1 MKVTIYR
8 VDSLT
13 GGDPC
18 YLPLKSMAEVWGRMR
33 GWEYDRKTSRTVI
46 DGKGP
51 LCKMLAKD
59 ALAERQIGAF
69 LQKWGYWDDGERYE

>member
-1 MKVTIYR
+1 
-8 VDSLT
+8 
-13 GGDPC
+13 
-18 YLPLKSMAEVWGRMR
+18 MR